1 MPTFALYTSVQLIKK
16 GALIQLKSTQLFLND
31 VNRVLFREY
40 RFTVPVEKEVTRLSV
55 GEAAVDSYCPKEK
68 NQCQNFYKQLQF
80 SKLNYLSTF
89 LIILIHCLALF
100 YIRNMSRNLLIQ
112 EISQK
117 ETVYTFTENKLIMTS

>member
-1 MPTFALYTSVQLIKK
+1 MPTFALYTSSQLIKK
-16 GALIQLKSTQLFLND
+16 GALIQLKSFLLFLND

-100 YIRNMSRNLLIQ
+100 YIINMSRILLIQ
-112 EISQK
+112 EIYQK

>member
-1 MPTFALYTSVQLIKK
+1 
-16 GALIQLKSTQLFLND
+16 LKSTQLFLND

-89 LIILIHCLALF
+89 LIILIQCLALF
-100 YIRNMSRNLLIQ
+100 YIRNMSRILLIQ
-112 EISQK
+112 EIYQK